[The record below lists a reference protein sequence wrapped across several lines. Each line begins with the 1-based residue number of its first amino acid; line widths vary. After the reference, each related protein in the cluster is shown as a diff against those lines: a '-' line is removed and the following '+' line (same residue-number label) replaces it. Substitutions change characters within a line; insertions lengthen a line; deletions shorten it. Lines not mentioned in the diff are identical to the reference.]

1 MESGVVTIIILS
13 ESFIQKLQFLSYSGL
28 LFRSAVYFFFF
39 FLPLLFLYHCS
50 SITLH
55 QAQDGI
61 AVGVECK
68 TVIKRKLRKKIL
80 GKKGLSTLKT
90 LSIKIKFVF

>member
-39 FLPLLFLYHCS
+39 FAFAIFISL
-50 SITLH
+50 
-55 QAQDGI
+55 Q
-61 AVGVECK
+61 
-68 TVIKRKLRKKIL
+68 
-80 GKKGLSTLKT
+80 
-90 LSIKIKFVF
+90 